1 MIAMDLHQLE
11 NLTSNTPIVQYD
23 RANLTLRQ
31 KAVKEAALELGTQS
45 GLYEGQNMINKYLD
59 KLSAMLYQTYNFN
72 GLLLNEHILP
82 PVIETGYNKSSINTD
97 NRKITLNGQIYHITK
112 QAYFVS
118 NVPTWRDYLITNFS
132 RPEIPD
138 RSVLPANAQEQK
150 VWKLAIYYGWEK
162 GVEQAIDIFKQNIHE
177 LSRDFNGMLM
187 YYELINRNMITSPYV
202 TTATKAILSDQR
214 NLAIDNKE
222 INLEIV
228 PQFQDN
234 PTRWQAMLDPLH
246 NLLPTN

>member
-1 MIAMDLHQLE
+1 MLTIDLHQLE
-11 NLTSNTPIVQYD
+11 NLTSNTPIVKYD
-23 RANLTLRQ
+23 RTHLTLRQ

-45 GLYEGQNMINKYLD
+45 GLYEGQNMINKRLD

-72 GLLLNEHILP
+72 GLLLNAHILP

-97 NRKITLNGQIYHITK
+97 SRKITLNGQIYHITK

-132 RPEIPD
+132 KPEIPD
-138 RSVLPANAQEQK
+138 RSVLPTNDQEK
-150 VWKLAIYYGWEK
+150 RIWKLALYYGWEK

-177 LSRDFNGMLM
+177 LSRDFRGMLM

-202 TTATKAILSDQR
+202 TTTTKAILSDR
-214 NLAIDNKE
+214 HNLAIDNKE
-222 INLEIV
+222 VNLEIE
-228 PQFQDN
+228 PQFQNN
-234 PTRWQAMLDPLH
+234 PTRWQAMLNPLH
-246 NLLPTN
+246 DLLPAN